1 MKHFK
6 QLKEFKAKYP
16 LTIAWRLKANY
27 NVVRKHVN
35 KDEKILYVFTGQKT
49 HLSNDILS
57 TAVIILTDQR
67 ILIGRKRVIFGYFY
81 DSITPDMFNDLN
93 LKAGLIW
100 GKIYIDTIKE
110 VVIIQKIQKSALYE
124 LEDVLSSYMLK
135 YNKAHPES
143 IAKRQEELRKKHNK

>member
-27 NVVRKHVN
+27 KVVRAHVN
-35 KDEKILYVFTGQKT
+35 DDEKILYVFTGQKT
-49 HLSNDILS
+49 HLANDILS
-57 TAVIILTDQR
+57 TAVIILTDKR
-67 ILIGRKRVIFGYFY
+67 ILIGRKRVVFGYFY
-81 DSITPDMFNDLN
+81 DYITPDMFNDLN

-110 VVIIQKIQKSALYE
+110 VVILQKIQKSALYE
-124 LEDVLSSYMLK
+124 LEDVLSTYMLK
-135 YNKAHPES
+135 HSKANS
-143 IAKRQEELRKKHNK
+143 KKITQRQKELRRKHRK